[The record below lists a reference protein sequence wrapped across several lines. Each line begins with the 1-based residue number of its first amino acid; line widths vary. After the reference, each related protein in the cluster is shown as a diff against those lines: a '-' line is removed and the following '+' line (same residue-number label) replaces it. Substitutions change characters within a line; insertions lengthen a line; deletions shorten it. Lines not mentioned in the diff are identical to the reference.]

1 MQCLLAVYQTEIPWW
16 AFTVLIVWIFAR
28 ILSRVI
34 GSKQAFIITCC
45 LIVVLFGFRFPVVL
59 GPFLLFSGVVW
70 LARYVTRRRRAN
82 LPLFDHR
89 KVAAWLAGQPRP
101 KLPNRRETLILAI
114 AAVIGVLLY
123 FSYEL
128 PLPE

>member
-1 MQCLLAVYQTEIPWW
+1 M
-16 AFTVLIVWIFAR
+16 
-28 ILSRVI
+28 
-34 GSKQAFIITCC
+34 GQAFIITCS
-45 LIVVLFGFRFPVVL
+45 LIVLMGFRAPLFL

-89 KVAAWLAGQPRP
+89 KVAAWVAGQPRP